1 VKDAPLGMSGNVVM
15 RLVDDLP
22 KHQNHKLFVK

>member
-1 VKDAPLGMSGNVVM
+1 VKDDPLGMSGNVVM

-22 KHQNHKLFVK
+22 KHQNHTLFV